1 MRKPK
6 EVTYSFLIICEG
18 ENTEPSFFNSIKDR
32 IIDGIYQLTW
42 LENKNVSITIRPEPK
57 EDAEA
62 KTLSISNHKPIRQTR
77 RLNKSDGIVYIENN
91 PLPLKFVNEG
101 QEKLEDKT
109 FDEVWAVFDHDNHPA
124 RKEAFEKAK
133 KVIDGKV
140 VKIAFSSIAFEYYL
154 ILHFERIHNAFL
166 KSECRGSRKEN
177 N

>member
-32 IIDGIYQLTW
+32 IIDGIYPLTW
-42 LENKNVSITIRPEPK
+42 LENKNISITIRPEPK

-62 KTLSISNHKPIRQTR
+62 KTLPISNHKPIRQIR
-77 RLNKSDGIVYIENN
+77 RLNKSNGIVNNENN

-101 QEKLEDKT
+101 QEKLEYKT